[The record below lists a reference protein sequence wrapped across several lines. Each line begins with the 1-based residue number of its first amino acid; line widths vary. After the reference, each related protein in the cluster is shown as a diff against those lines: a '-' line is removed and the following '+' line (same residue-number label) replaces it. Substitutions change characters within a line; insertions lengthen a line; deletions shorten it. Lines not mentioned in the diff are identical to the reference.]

1 MGIYLSSP
9 DTRKEVVDGQG
20 KICRFGASAMQGWRL
35 NMEDDHI
42 SDANFDGE
50 TSLFAV
56 FDGHGGC
63 EVAKYCAKH
72 FGPELKRNHNYVQ
85 GKYEEA
91 LKETF
96 LLMDV
101 MLTTPEGQAELRTL
115 KNESD
120 GGDSFAGCTANVCL
134 ITKKEIYCANAG
146 DSRSYL
152 YSNRRVIELS
162 FDHKPDNQIEKNRI
176 SKAGGFI
183 IEGRVNGNLNLSRAI
198 GDLEYKKNPSLKP
211 TEQLISA
218 YPDVIKR
225 QLKPEDSFIIM
236 GCDGVWEILT
246 AEEICSIID
255 NRLKTPSAKLSD
267 VMNEILDKALAPD
280 TSMGTGCDNMS
291 GCIIQFKH

>member
-1 MGIYLSSP
+1 
-9 DTRKEVVDGQG
+9 
-20 KICRFGASAMQGWRL
+20 
-35 NMEDDHI
+35 MEDAHI
-42 SDANFDGE
+42 SDASFDGD
-50 TSLFAV
+50 TGLFAI

-63 EVAKYCAKH
+63 EVAKFCAKH
-72 FGPELKRNHNYVQ
+72 FGEELKRNQNYMQ

-91 LKETF
+91 LKDTF

-101 MLTTPEGQAELRTL
+101 MLVSPEGQAELRTM
-115 KNESD
+115 KNEAD

-152 YSNRRVIELS
+152 FSNKRTIELS

-211 TEQLISA
+211 NEQLISA
-218 YPDVIKR
+218 YPDVTKR
-225 QLKPEDSFIIM
+225 PQKSEDFFIVM

-246 AEEICSIID
+246 GEDICSIID
-255 NRLKTPSAKLSD
+255 NRLKTPNVKLSD
-267 VMNEILDKALAPD
+267 VMNEILDKGQAPD